1 MPVNNQR
8 LDLIVIGA
16 GPAGLSAAAEAAGA
30 GLKTLIL
37 DKLGPGGA
45 LMNLGSLHGLP
56 DGPSGPWLIGTMVD
70 DVTAAGAEIGFG
82 EVTRLSGGDPWT
94 VETAEGE
101 KYAARAVIVATG
113 LSKGRLGLAGEEA
126 WEGRG
131 LSHCAACDGPL
142 FTGQPVVVVG
152 GEGWAAHEAVELAG
166 LADHVTMVNPGGTD
180 APHAAN
186 LSAMAGR
193 VVALEGSDGLDSVV
207 VEQAGVRQS
216 IPANAVFV
224 YIGQSPAAEFV
235 ADSLARDAA
244 GHIVVDAEGNTSKP
258 LIFAVG
264 DVAAGL
270 PHSVEE
276 ARHSGERAAR
286 AIVVRLRSTN

>member
-1 MPVNNQR
+1 MSNEPF
-8 LDLIVIGA
+8 DLIVIGA
-16 GPAGLSAAAEAAGA
+16 GPAGLAAAAEAAGA

-45 LMNLGSLHGLP
+45 LINLGSLHGVP
-56 DGPSGPWLIGTMVD
+56 DGASGPALVGLMTD
-70 DVTAAGAEIGFG
+70 DATAAGAEIGFG
-82 EVTRLSGGDPWT
+82 EVTRIANGEPWT

-101 KYAARAVIVATG
+101 THSGRALVVATG
-113 LSKGRLGLAGEEA
+113 LNKGRLGLPDEEA

-131 LSHCAACDGPL
+131 LSHCASCDGPL

-152 GEGWAAHEAVELAG
+152 DEGDWAAHEAVELAG
-166 LADHVTMVNPGGTD
+166 LAEHVTIVSTD
-180 APHAAN
+180 AGAT
-186 LSAMAGR
+186 SALPNVSSLPGR
-193 VVALEGSDGLDSVV
+193 VVALEGRDGLESVV
-207 VEQAGVRQS
+207 VEQAGTRQA
-216 IPANAVFV
+216 IPANAIFV

-235 ADSLARDAA
+235 ADSLARDAM

-270 PHSVEE
+270 PHNVEE

-286 AIVVRLRSTN
+286 AIVARLRSTK